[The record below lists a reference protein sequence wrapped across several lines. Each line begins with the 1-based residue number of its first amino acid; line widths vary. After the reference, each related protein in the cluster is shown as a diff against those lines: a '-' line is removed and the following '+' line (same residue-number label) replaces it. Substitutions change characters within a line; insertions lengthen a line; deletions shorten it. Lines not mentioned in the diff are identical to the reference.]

1 MNYHK
6 IIEDLDLKLNV
17 IQYDIDNI
25 CDPSNF
31 PLTKEKRKKLSDL
44 YDIQVKTENLFSLV
58 YDKINGGSDYD
69 YNECEDP
76 HIPSIHEDQWS

>member
-1 MNYHK
+1 MNYYN
-6 IIEDLDLKLNV
+6 IIEKLDLKLNV

-58 YDKINGGSDYD
+58 YDKINGGSGYD

>member
-58 YDKINGGSDYD
+58 YDKINGGSGYD

>member
-31 PLTKEKRKKLSDL
+31 PLTKEKRKQLSDL

-58 YDKINGGSDYD
+58 YDKINGGSGYD

>member
-17 IQYDIDNI
+17 IQHDIDNI

-58 YDKINGGSDYD
+58 YDKINGGSGYD
-69 YNECEDP
+69 YHECQDP
-76 HIPSIHEDQWS
+76 HIPSVHEDQWS

>member
-69 YNECEDP
+69 YN
-76 HIPSIHEDQWS
+76 